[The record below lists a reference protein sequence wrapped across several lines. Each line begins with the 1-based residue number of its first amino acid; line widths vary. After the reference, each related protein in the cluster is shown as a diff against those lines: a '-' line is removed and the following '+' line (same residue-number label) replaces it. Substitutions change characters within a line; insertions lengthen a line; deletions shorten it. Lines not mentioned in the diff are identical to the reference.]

1 MIFAASCATVNSDVA
16 VWRLTPS
23 GLIDSTALPLHQ
35 IFGHYMSATATTR
48 EKINDVE
55 SGSKPA
61 RLSRARRTAILKALA
76 DPNRFHL
83 LEEIAKAGC
92 PLNCAQART
101 SLPISPA
108 TLSHHIKELENAGL
122 IKIER
127 EGKFHFLSVRP
138 GVLEALIATLDTLAR
153 SSCKLG

>member
-1 MIFAASCATVNSDVA
+1 MGTTTT
-16 VWRLTPS
+16 TPQTTD
-23 GLIDSTALPLHQ
+23 GPEST
-35 IFGHYMSATATTR
+35 GRKT
-48 EKINDVE
+48 
-55 SGSKPA
+55 

-76 DPNRFHL
+76 DPHRFHL
-83 LEEIAKAGC
+83 LEEIARAGC

-101 SLPISPA
+101 SLPISAA

-138 GVLEALIATLDTLAR
+138 GVLEALIATLDSLAR